1 MNDIVLNTKKIKRF
15 LPADEGHYNQDRPYS
30 TDEIQQILA
39 RCDIRSRVIVLL
51 MVSTGMR
58 VGALPGLRLADV
70 KKFDEFGLYLI
81 WVYNNSKKDRYY
93 TFCTPS
99 CARAINEYLE
109 FRKRCGEEL
118 SDKSPLLRNKVTVDN
133 PFTAKA
139 SKPVSL
145 RALELIIEGL
155 LKQTGIAVGA
165 GVGVG
170 AGKQVMRTHGMRKF
184 FINQLDKAN
193 VPYVVREYLAG
204 HRLSGNNASYVRTS
218 EEDRLNEYVKAV
230 PLLTIDPSQ
239 RLQTKIN
246 ELETGQAQ
254 EIATLKSK
262 CATLEQEYQ
271 QFSHIQEELS
281 KLKELLG
288 YIGRGETEPVKN
300 ELQRRIMERARDVI
314 GYDLSGVTSFEAQ
327 DKAELTELLVDRE
340 DDDDEN

>member
-1 MNDIVLNTKKIKRF
+1 MNDVVLNTKKIKRF

-30 TDEIQQILA
+30 TDEIQQILS

-58 VGALPGLRLADV
+58 VGALPGLRLSDI

-81 WVYNNSKKDRYY
+81 WVYNDSKKDRYY
-93 TFCTPS
+93 TFTTPS
-99 CARAINEYLE
+99 CAGAIDAYLE

-165 GVGVG
+165 AVGSCAG

-218 EEDRLNEYVKAV
+218 EEDRLQEYLKAV
-230 PLLTIDPSQ
+230 DLLTIDPNQ
-239 RLQTKIN
+239 RLEQKVK
-246 ELETGQAQ
+246 ELESEQAGEIIQLRQKVKDMEGQRSE
-254 EIATLKSK
+254 EIAKLN
-262 CATLEQEYQ
+262 ARM
-271 QFSHIQEELS
+271 EELD
-281 KLKELLG
+281 E
-288 YIGRGETEPVKN
+288 R
-300 ELQRRIMERARDVI
+300 LQYLDEERTNAYCGI
-314 GYDLSGVTSFEAQ
+314 
-327 DKAELTELLVDRE
+327 
-340 DDDDEN
+340 